1 MFFFLIQPRPPSSP
15 RPDTPFP
22 YTTLCRSSAAHA
34 HSFGRIYNLPVP
46 FWMYAYGATAA
57 LLLSFLVF
65 GYFVSAGHAQT
76 DRPPRDVTSRLRPL
90 RRVIPVLQGL
100 SVFVLLLCIVTG
112 LFGSRDPYRNI
123 NMTCFWVLFLLGFSY
138 LSALLGDLYA
148 LLNPLQLIARGIG
161 RVWPAYARGRLRY
174 PAKLAYWP
182 ALGFYMMLIWVELF
196 AHTTDRKS
204 TRTKSRHE
212 G

>member
-1 MFFFLIQPRPPSSP
+1 
-15 RPDTPFP
+15 
-22 YTTLCRSSAAHA
+22 
-34 HSFGRIYNLPVP
+34 
-46 FWMYAYGATAA
+46 MYAYGATAA

-123 NMTCFWVLFLLGFSY
+123 NMTCFWVLFLLGFSR
-138 LSALLGDLYA
+138 SEEHTSE
-148 LLNPLQLIARGIG
+148 LQSLMRIS
-161 RVWPAYARGRLRY
+161 
-174 PAKLAYWP
+174 
-182 ALGFYMMLIWVELF
+182 F
-196 AHTTDRKS
+196 AVFCL
-204 TRTKSRHE
+204 
-212 G
+212 